1 MCRREEDNI
10 LDILMIVSEALPSSK
25 ISGLGDV
32 GVALPGALGLPSNT
46 LRPEIKKRPGDPF
59 PGASVV
65 Q

>member
-1 MCRREEDNI
+1 
-10 LDILMIVSEALPSSK
+10 MIVSEALPSSK
-25 ISGLGDV
+25 TGGLGDV